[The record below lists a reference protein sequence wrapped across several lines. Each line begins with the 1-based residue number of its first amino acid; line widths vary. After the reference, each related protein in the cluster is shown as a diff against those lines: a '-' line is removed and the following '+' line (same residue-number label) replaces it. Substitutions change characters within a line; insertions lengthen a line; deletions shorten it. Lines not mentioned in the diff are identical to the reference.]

1 MGAQLSKIN
10 LKLIELTTTD
20 DLTLSSDTIV
30 SSYGKEDINL
40 FLPIKFTTDTKTSLI
55 LSDDDCRIFNYEN
68 KLIKQ
73 IRNHLSLLTN
83 TTEQIAINDEIDH
96 ILMKDIYELITNQ
109 YQRAMKDIQHIFNT
123 KEELQRTIKEK
134 LDIDKNID
142 EFIST
147 VPYATTRV
155 EEEKK
160 IEVTTTTSKQ
170 QQVDVGFQKFL
181 GFSLQMLT
189 SVLLILIRSAE
200 KNDPSII
207 NQMLTLANQ
216 FCEQIPIE
224 RLSSSILSPTTHNLL
239 WKPLQ
244 PLTNYINELY
254 LSEDQH
260 VSNQSKVDSSATS
273 TDEITTVFDD
283 HLERTLNSQG
293 QYAHLG
299 STGKFYCG
307 STLDGPQCSCC
318 NGICGPTN
326 GCNCSA
332 CMLLDVQ
339 KRVLSR
345 GWLVN
350 SDGASARCSQVMPTT
365 FYCGRQVMPDDG
377 TSDGYCGPTN
387 GPQCTACQ
395 RLNEQQNDRYG
406 AIWTVRDDSSATSTD
421 ETTTVFDDRLERT
434 LNSQG
439 QYARLGST
447 GKFYC
452 DGTLDGPQCSCCN
465 GICGPTNGCNCSACM
480 LLDVQKR
487 ALPRGWLVNSDGAS
501 ARCSQVMPTTFYCS
515 RKVMPDD
522 GTSDGYC
529 GSTNRSQCEA
539 CQRLSQQRR
548 GRYKHIWIGQ

>member
-55 LSDDDCRIFNYEN
+55 LSDDDCQIFNYEN

-123 KEELQRTIKEK
+123 KEELHRTIKEK

-160 IEVTTTTSKQ
+160 IEVATTTSKQ

-207 NQMLTLANQ
+207 NQILTLANQ

-273 TDEITTVFDD
+273 TDEITTAFDD
-283 HLERTLNSQG
+283 RLERTLNSQG

-332 CMLLDVQ
+332 LVFTD
-339 KRVLSR
+339 LS
-345 GWLVN
+345 
-350 SDGASARCSQVMPTT
+350 
-365 FYCGRQVMPDDG
+365 
-377 TSDGYCGPTN
+377 
-387 GPQCTACQ
+387 
-395 RLNEQQNDRYG
+395 
-406 AIWTVRDDSSATSTD
+406 TV
-421 ETTTVFDDRLERT
+421 
-434 LNSQG
+434 
-439 QYARLGST
+439 
-447 GKFYC
+447 
-452 DGTLDGPQCSCCN
+452 
-465 GICGPTNGCNCSACM
+465 
-480 LLDVQKR
+480 
-487 ALPRGWLVNSDGAS
+487 
-501 ARCSQVMPTTFYCS
+501 
-515 RKVMPDD
+515 
-522 GTSDGYC
+522 
-529 GSTNRSQCEA
+529 
-539 CQRLSQQRR
+539 
-548 GRYKHIWIGQ
+548 